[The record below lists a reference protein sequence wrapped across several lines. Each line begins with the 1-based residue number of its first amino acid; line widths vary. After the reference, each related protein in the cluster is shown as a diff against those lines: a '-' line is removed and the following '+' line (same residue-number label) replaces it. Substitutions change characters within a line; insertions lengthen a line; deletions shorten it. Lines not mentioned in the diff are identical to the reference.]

1 MNNEELTIKM
11 RRHHENEAVMK
22 NEKLRMKNQK
32 RRFCIPKRRLC
43 AQKSHLCTPKPDLCK
58 KKIKISELFPRLGA
72 TSCAQSSK

>member
-32 RRFCIPKRRLC
+32 RRFCIPKRRFC
-43 AQKSHLCTPKPDLCK
+43 VPKSHL
-58 KKIKISELFPRLGA
+58 
-72 TSCAQSSK
+72 